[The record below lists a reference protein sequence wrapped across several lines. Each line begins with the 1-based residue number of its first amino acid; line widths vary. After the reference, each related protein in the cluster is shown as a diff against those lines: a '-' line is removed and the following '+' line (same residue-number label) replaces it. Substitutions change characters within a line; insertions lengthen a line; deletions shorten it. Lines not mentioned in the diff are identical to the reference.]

1 MMAVSAPPMARPAS
15 RVVGNAGGHQQA
27 ADIGVAEA
35 ERAELVGEL
44 RDLLRRELRHQHRD
58 FQHHG
63 PQPHRVL
70 VGLDLELA
78 GLLVAE
84 GEQVHRRQI
93 AGGVVEEHVF
103 RARIAGADFA
113 RGRAG
118 VPVVDRGV
126 VLQARIGR
134 GPGGVA
140 DLLPQRAGVE
150 RLGDLAVLAEGQ
162 VPLGVGFDRFEEAV
176 GDAHRIVRVLP
187 GDGEIGLRI
196 PIGVVDR
203 ELDVGVAL
211 LGELDHAL
219 DEVVGHVRPCA
230 PA

>member
-1 MMAVSAPPMARPAS
+1 MMAVSAPQIARPAS
-15 RVVGNAGGHQQA
+15 ESYGMPDGHQQA

-35 ERAELVGEL
+35 ERAEFVGEL
-44 RDLLRRELRHQHRD
+44 GDLLGRELRHHHRD
-58 FQHHG
+58 FEHDG

-70 VGLDLELA
+70 VALDVEVA

-84 GEQVHRRQI
+84 GEQVQRRQI

-140 DLLPQRAGVE
+140 DLLPQLARLE
-150 RLGDLAVLAEGQ
+150 RLRDLAVLAVGE
-162 VPLGVGFDRFEEAV
+162 VPVAVGLDRLEEVV
-176 GDAHRIVRVLP
+176 GDAHRIVRVLAR
-187 GDGEIGLRI
+187 DGEIGLAI
-196 PIGVVDR
+196 PIGVVGR
-203 ELDVGVAL
+203 EVDVLVAL

-219 DEVVGHVRPCA
+219 DEVVRHHRACA
-230 PA
+230 RA